1 VDNSHCTGFALAIVI
16 PMPWDIAEFNN
27 AFLRA
32 RDRIREQGADVAA
45 EQANLRA
52 LVPDDASAEDR
63 AFALGMAEELAKP
76 PAPPR
81 EWSALYHEAGEIHA
95 ASYPVDGTVEE
106 QIAALEEARRKIWEI
121 ADRAAPDEEPHIRA
135 MTRVLEHVERE
146 LRDPSWP
153 VEDSS
158 GPAH

>member
-1 VDNSHCTGFALAIVI
+1 
-16 PMPWDIAEFNN
+16 MPLDIAAFNN

-32 RDRIREQGADVAA
+32 RDRIREHGADVEV

-52 LVPDDASAEDR
+52 LVPDDASAEDL
-63 AFALGMAEELAKP
+63 AFALGMAEDLAKP
-76 PAPPR
+76 EPPPR
-81 EWSALYHEAGEIHA
+81 QWSDLYHEAGRIHA
-95 ASYPVDGTVEE
+95 ASYPTDGTVEE

-135 MTRVLEHVERE
+135 MTRVLEHIERE

-153 VEDSS
+153 VEDPP
-158 GPAH
+158 GQDR